1 MLSPGFAAQLSTC
14 TPITPLDSLW
24 CIDIDTKPGA
34 CITHNATQP
43 LSDITGGNWL
53 DYMEQQ
59 RVFLTYA
66 VVLPNWCKIGG
77 VAPLIRT
84 QTGPDPRRT
93 KWILCL
99 FIHLECSFTRNPIRI
114 KKKQNKTKKTSPPPF
129 IARLAP
135 WFGATVW
142 IWQQFGKMWFTGK
155 ILLDWLC
162 YTIAYFSLKNN
173 TRCRQRRL
181 GPTRIPNTFLI
192 STKME
197 L

>member
-14 TPITPLDSLW
+14 TPVTPLDSLW

-114 KKKQNKTKKTSPPPF
+114 KKKNKSSSIYSSFGSMIRCNSLNLAAVRKNVIYWENTSRLTLLHNRIFFFKK
-129 IARLAP
+129 
-135 WFGATVW
+135 
-142 IWQQFGKMWFTGK
+142 QYQM
-155 ILLDWLC
+155 
-162 YTIAYFSLKNN
+162 
-173 TRCRQRRL
+173 
-181 GPTRIPNTFLI
+181 
-192 STKME
+192 
-197 L
+197 